1 MTSIVDNFV
10 TIEPQEASAL
20 LAFFTSQHPSDM
32 TDKALIDADQELIR
46 QKTERTRAAW
56 RKICPPLYDQTD
68 ASRIPA
74 AILDE
79 VMPIDMG
86 AGRGLFIYGKPGTF
100 KTRAT
105 WLKLAYEFTRN
116 HRSVCYLTPH
126 DFALSASASMGAR
139 DANNEYGGGWW
150 ISRMIHQPDI
160 LFLDDAFKNRITEA
174 QEFALF
180 AIIEGRMN
188 ACKATCITSNKSI
201 DAIPELF
208 TGNGAKMRADALTR
222 RIGESCEVLAV

>member
-10 TIEPQEASAL
+10 TIEPEEASAL
-20 LAFFTSQHPSDM
+20 LAYFTAQHPDDM
-32 TDKALIDADQELIR
+32 TDKALMDADREFMR
-46 QKTERTRAAW
+46 CKTERTRAAW

-68 ASRIPA
+68 ASRIHA
-74 AILDE
+74 AILNE

-86 AGRGLFIYGKPGTF
+86 RGRGLFIYGKPGTF

-116 HRSVCYLTPH
+116 RRSVYYLAPH
-126 DFALSASASMGAR
+126 EFALSASSAMGMVMH
-139 DANNEYGGGWW
+139 DDGGNW
-150 ISRMIHQPDI
+150 IERMIRGPDI

-188 ACKATCITSNKSI
+188 ACKATCITSNASL
-201 DAIPELF
+201 DEIPEVF
-208 TGNGAKMRADALTR
+208 TGSGAKMRADALTR

>member
-10 TIEPQEASAL
+10 TIEPHESSAL
-20 LAFFTSQHPSDM
+20 LAYFLSTHPDDQSDK
-32 TDKALIDADQELIR
+32 TLIDADKELMR
-46 QKTERTRAAW
+46 QKIERTRAAW
-56 RKICPPLYDQTD
+56 RKTCPPLYDQTD

-74 AILDE
+74 AILNE

-105 WLKLAYEFTRN
+105 WVKLAFEFARK
-116 HRSVCYLTPH
+116 HRSVCYLASH
-126 DFALSASASMGAR
+126 DFALSASASMGMH
-139 DANNEYGGGWW
+139 DDGGSW
-150 ISRMIHQPDI
+150 IERMIRGPDI

-188 ACKATCITSNKSI
+188 TCKATCITSNASL
-201 DAIPELF
+201 DEIPEVF
-208 TGNGAKMRADALTR
+208 TGNGAKLRADALTR
-222 RIGESCEVLAV
+222 RIGESCDVLAV